1 MKFVEKTYLIAAWPF
16 FKYLFCFHIPSNH
29 PGGNE
34 NEEQP
39 EACPHLLDYEG
50 LVQVVELI
58 ERIKGRGESKKMNQ
72 TEEGDYDVGHQKVEK
87 SSEVQV

>member
-1 MKFVEKTYLIAAWPF
+1 MVEAEGGERIVVDENWTDG
-16 FKYLFCFHIPSNH
+16 

-50 LVQVVELI
+50 LVQVAELI
-58 ERIKGRGESKKMNQ
+58 ERIKGRQPKKTNQ
-72 TEEGDYDVGHQKVEK
+72 TKEGDYDGGHQKVENP
-87 SSEVQV
+87 SEVQS